1 LKKRIIFVSL
11 ILILVSVLSLN
22 INQVAAE
29 QVYRIENYLVEMEIN
44 SDGDFI
50 ITEEIEYNFIEGE
63 FSTAYREVP
72 GRGFAG
78 IDFIAIS
85 SVDRQLID
93 YNVSDGSSLEVDWE
107 YPETTG
113 LATFRIEYAG
123 RAGLISSD
131 GRNIL
136 DWQALGTDWD
146 VPVENARVRISLLE
160 EPDGIEFIDGGE
172 PDSISY
178 SDLYFERENIEPGEG
193 WRINFSFSEQITMPE
208 RVSIQDYFAWL
219 IGLLIIALILVI
231 YRIVDSYKLMK
242 PDDNNMKLLDDEI
255 IQYNNLS
262 FPEKLLLHDYKGA
275 KGARMLAA
283 LIFYLGKLNL
293 IQLRVDIK
301 DKFFGGEKAEIKLA
315 LPEEMTET
323 EEIDDLKVLSDLF
336 DEIGDNEKK
345 LEKVITKSSLW
356 RKIVD
361 KYKEKAVVKA
371 WTSDYRKSIRSTSL
385 LIGLLLIAI
394 SIGLFLDFVIN
405 DRVITFLPAVFTGLL
420 AIGEFIR
427 YAVILP
433 LTDTAIKMREKITNE
448 IDERRERLEELVET
462 DSLAALKL
470 ILSNLAWLL
479 VDDKMTGSKFKKYRK
494 EIEKNISD
502 KEAESLEVP
511 HWLAVDG
518 LEGALKAI
526 EVVEYTM
533 TAVYA
538 AVASTSASSGGAGGG
553 AGGGGGGAG

>member
-1 LKKRIIFVSL
+1 
-11 ILILVSVLSLN
+11 
-22 INQVAAE
+22 
-29 QVYRIENYLVEMEIN
+29 
-44 SDGDFI
+44 
-50 ITEEIEYNFIEGE
+50 
-63 FSTAYREVP
+63 
-72 GRGFAG
+72 
-78 IDFIAIS
+78 
-85 SVDRQLID
+85 
-93 YNVSDGSSLEVDWE
+93 
-107 YPETTG
+107 
-113 LATFRIEYAG
+113 
-123 RAGLISSD
+123 
-131 GRNIL
+131 
-136 DWQALGTDWD
+136 
-146 VPVENARVRISLLE
+146 
-160 EPDGIEFIDGGE
+160 
-172 PDSISY
+172 
-178 SDLYFERENIEPGEG
+178 
-193 WRINFSFSEQITMPE
+193 
-208 RVSIQDYFAWL
+208 
-219 IGLLIIALILVI
+219 
-231 YRIVDSYKLMK
+231 MK
-242 PDDNNMKLLDDEI
+242 
-255 IQYNNLS
+255 
-262 FPEKLLLHDYKGA
+262 
-275 KGARMLAA
+275 
-283 LIFYLGKLNL
+283 
-293 IQLRVDIK
+293 
-301 DKFFGGEKAEIKLA
+301 
-315 LPEEMTET
+315 
-323 EEIDDLKVLSDLF
+323 
-336 DEIGDNEKK
+336 KK

-385 LIGLLLIAI
+385 LIGLLLMAI
-394 SIGLFLDFVIN
+394 SIGMFLDFVIS

-433 LTDTAIKMREKITNE
+433 LTDAAIKMREKIANE

-479 VDDKMTGSKFKKYRK
+479 ADDKMTGSKFKKYRK